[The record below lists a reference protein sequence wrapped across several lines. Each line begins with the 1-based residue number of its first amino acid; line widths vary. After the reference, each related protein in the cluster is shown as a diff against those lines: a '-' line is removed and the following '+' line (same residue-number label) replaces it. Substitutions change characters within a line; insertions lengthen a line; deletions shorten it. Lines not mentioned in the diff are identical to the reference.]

1 MPTSVGYGASFGGP
15 IRKEKTFFF
24 VTWERT
30 GQLTSD
36 TTTSTVPTALNR
48 AGDFSDLRSSAGKPV
63 LIPGRHWLN
72 LIGLLVVIYCGHWLI
87 QSQSME
93 EGMKPLAIM
102 TVIAAR
108 QS

>member
-1 MPTSVGYGASFGGP
+1 MTRRSNHQKNAATRPPIRLNQYGASFGGP

-48 AGDFSDLRSSAGKPV
+48 AGDFSDLLQLPSGSGASTPAGV
-63 LIPGRHWLN
+63 GR
-72 LIGLLVVIYCGHWLI
+72 I
-87 QSQSME
+87 
-93 EGMKPLAIM
+93 
-102 TVIAAR
+102 
-108 QS
+108 